1 MKKTDKMNKIWLF
14 VIMLMINTSVI
25 SQQKDEA
32 RLLLDKVSTTM
43 KTYNNM
49 ILDFSTSLM
58 NEEAGINED
67 DELPTRGSITLQG
80 EMYNLNYLGNNFIFN
95 GIKLYV
101 INHDEKEVMINDQD
115 LEEEDGLIYPS
126 KLLTFYKE
134 GYNYKM
140 SLIKL
145 INGRKIQFIE
155 LTPIDTDSEIVKV
168 NLGIDLKTNHIYKL
182 IQFGDNGT
190 KTTLTIVQFKS
201 NQKISDEL
209 FQFDQ
214 NSYEKLGYLID

>member
-1 MKKTDKMNKIWLF
+1 MNKIWLF

-101 INHDEKEVMINDQD
+101 INHDEKGVMINDQD
-115 LEEEDGLIYPS
+115 LEEEDGVIYPS

-190 KTTLTIVQFKS
+190 KTTLTIDQFKS

>member
-115 LEEEDGLIYPS
+115 LEEEDGVIYPS
-126 KLLTFYKE
+126 RILTFYKE

-155 LTPIDTDSEIVKV
+155 LTPIDTDSEILKV

-190 KTTLTIVQFKS
+190 KTTLTIDQFKS

>member
-25 SQQKDEA
+25 SQQKDES

-80 EMYNLNYLGNNFIFN
+80 EMYNLNYIGNNFIFN

-115 LEEEDGLIYPS
+115 LEKEDGVIYPS

-190 KTTLTIVQFKS
+190 KTTLTIDQFKS

>member
-1 MKKTDKMNKIWLF
+1 MNKIWLF

-101 INHDEKEVMINDQD
+101 INHDEKKVMINDQD
-115 LEEEDGLIYPS
+115 LEEEDGVIYPS

-134 GYNYKM
+134 GYNYEM

-190 KTTLTIVQFKS
+190 KTTLTIDQFKS
-201 NQKISDEL
+201 NQKISDEPV
-209 FQFDQ
+209 
-214 NSYEKLGYLID
+214 SYTHLTLPTKA

>member
-1 MKKTDKMNKIWLF
+1 MNKIGLF
-14 VIMLMINTSVI
+14 VIVLIINTSVI

-32 RLLLDKVSTTM
+32 RFLLDQVSTTM
-43 KTYNNM
+43 KSYNNM
-49 ILDFSTSLM
+49 ILDFSTSLI

-67 DELPTRGSITLQG
+67 DELPSRGSITLQG
-80 EMYNLNYLGNNFIFN
+80 EKYKLNYLGNSFIFN

-101 INHDEKEVMINDQD
+101 INHDEKEIMINDED
-115 LEEEDGLIYPS
+115 LEDDGVIYPS

-134 GYNYKM
+134 GYNYEM
-140 SLIKL
+140 SVIKK
-145 INGRKIQFIE
+145 INGREIQFIN
-155 LTPIDTDSEIVKV
+155 LTPIDTNSEIVKV

-190 KTTLTIVQFKS
+190 KTTLTIDQFKS
-201 NQKISDEL
+201 NQNISDEL

-214 NSYEKLGYLID
+214 NSYEELGYLID

>member
-14 VIMLMINTSVI
+14 VITLLVNTI
-25 SQQKDEA
+25 AFSQQKDEA
-32 RLLLDKVSTTM
+32 VILLDAVSTTM
-43 KTYNNM
+43 KSYNNM
-49 ILDFSTSLM
+49 VLDFSTSLT
-58 NEEAGINED
+58 NEEAGIHED

-80 EMYNLNYLGNNFIFN
+80 EKYNLNYLGNTFIFD
-95 GIKLYV
+95 GLKLYV
-101 INHDEKEVMINDQD
+101 INRDEKEVMINDQD
-115 LEEEDGLIYPS
+115 LEEDDGVIYPS

-134 GYNYKM
+134 GYKYKM
-140 SLIKL
+140 GEIKN
-145 INGRKIQFIE
+145 IKGRKIQFIA

-168 NLGIDLKTNHIYKL
+168 NLGIDIKTSQIYKL

-190 KTTLTIVQFKS
+190 KTILTIDQFKS
-201 NQKISDEL
+201 NQNISKEM

>member
-14 VIMLMINTSVI
+14 VITLLVNTI
-25 SQQKDEA
+25 AFSQQKDEA
-32 RLLLDKVSTTM
+32 VILLDAVSTTM
-43 KTYNNM
+43 KSYNNM
-49 ILDFSTSLM
+49 VLDFSTSLT
-58 NEEAGINED
+58 NEEAGIYEG
-67 DELPTRGSITLQG
+67 DELPTKGSITLQG
-80 EMYNLNYLGNNFIFN
+80 EKYNLNYLGNTFIFD
-95 GIKLYV
+95 GLKLYV

-115 LEEEDGLIYPS
+115 LQEDDGVIYPS

-134 GYNYKM
+134 GYEYKM
-140 SLIKL
+140 GVIKN
-145 INGRKIQFIE
+145 IKGRKVQFID

-168 NLGIDLKTNHIYKL
+168 NLGIDIKTSHIYKL

-190 KTTLTIVQFKS
+190 KTILTIDQFKS
-201 NQKISDEL
+201 NQNISKEM

>member
-1 MKKTDKMNKIWLF
+1 MNKIGLF
-14 VIMLMINTSVI
+14 VIVLIINTSVI

-32 RLLLDKVSTTM
+32 RFLLDQVSTTM
-43 KTYNNM
+43 KSYNNM
-49 ILDFSTSLM
+49 ILDFSTSLI

-67 DELPTRGSITLQG
+67 DELPSRGSITLQG
-80 EMYNLNYLGNNFIFN
+80 EKYKLNYLGNSFIFN

-101 INHDEKEVMINDQD
+101 INHDEKEVMINDED
-115 LEEEDGLIYPS
+115 LEDDGVIYPS

-134 GYNYKM
+134 GYNYEM
-140 SLIKL
+140 SEIKK
-145 INGRKIQFIE
+145 INGREIQFIN
-155 LTPIDTDSEIVKV
+155 LTPIDTNSEIVKV

-190 KTTLTIVQFKS
+190 KTTLTIDQFKS
-201 NQKISDEL
+201 NQNISDEL

-214 NSYEKLGYLID
+214 NSYEELGYLID

>member
-1 MKKTDKMNKIWLF
+1 MKKTVKMNKIWLF
-14 VIMLMINTSVI
+14 VIVLIINTSVI

-32 RLLLDKVSTTM
+32 RFLLDQVSTTM
-43 KTYNNM
+43 KSYNNM
-49 ILDFSTSLM
+49 ILDFSTSLI

-67 DELPTRGSITLQG
+67 DELPSRGSITLQG
-80 EMYNLNYLGNNFIFN
+80 EKYKLNYLGNSFIFN

-101 INHDEKEVMINDQD
+101 INHDEKEVMINDED
-115 LEEEDGLIYPS
+115 LEDDGVIYPS

-134 GYNYKM
+134 GYNYEM
-140 SLIKL
+140 SVIKK
-145 INGRKIQFIE
+145 INGREIQFII
-155 LTPIDTDSEIVKV
+155 LTPIDTNSEIVKV

-190 KTTLTIVQFKS
+190 KTTLTIDQFKS
-201 NQKISDEL
+201 NQNISDEL

-214 NSYEKLGYLID
+214 NSYEELGYLID

>member
-14 VIMLMINTSVI
+14 VITLLVNTAAF

-32 RLLLDKVSTTM
+32 RILLDAVSTTM
-43 KTYNNM
+43 KSYNNM
-49 ILDFSTSLM
+49 ALDFSTSLT
-58 NEEAGINED
+58 NEEAGIYEG
-67 DELPTRGSITLQG
+67 DELPTKGSITLQG
-80 EMYNLNYLGNNFIFN
+80 EKYNLNYLGNTFIFD
-95 GIKLYV
+95 GLKLYV

-115 LEEEDGLIYPS
+115 LQEDDGVIYPS

-134 GYNYKM
+134 GYEYKM
-140 SLIKL
+140 GVIKN
-145 INGRKIQFIE
+145 IKGRKVQFID

-168 NLGIDLKTNHIYKL
+168 NLGIDIKTSHIYKL

-190 KTTLTIVQFKS
+190 KTILTIDQFKS
-201 NQKISDEL
+201 NQNISKEM

>member
-1 MKKTDKMNKIWLF
+1 MKKTYKMNKIWLF
-14 VIMLMINTSVI
+14 VITLLVNTAAF

-32 RLLLDKVSTTM
+32 RILLDAVSTTM
-43 KTYNNM
+43 KSYNNM
-49 ILDFSTSLM
+49 ALDFSTSLT
-58 NEEAGINED
+58 NEEAGIYEG
-67 DELPTRGSITLQG
+67 DELPTKGSITLQG
-80 EMYNLNYLGNNFIFN
+80 EKYNLNYLGNTFIFD
-95 GIKLYV
+95 GLKLYV

-115 LEEEDGLIYPS
+115 LQEDDGVIYPS

-134 GYNYKM
+134 GYEYKM
-140 SLIKL
+140 GVIKN
-145 INGRKIQFIE
+145 IKGRKVQFID

-168 NLGIDLKTNHIYKL
+168 NLGIDIKTSQIYKL

-190 KTTLTIVQFKS
+190 KTILTIDQFKS
-201 NQKISDEL
+201 NQNISNEL

>member
-1 MKKTDKMNKIWLF
+1 MKKIDKMNKIWLF
-14 VIMLMINTSVI
+14 VITLLVNTAAF

-32 RLLLDKVSTTM
+32 RILLDAVSTTM
-43 KTYNNM
+43 KSYNNM
-49 ILDFSTSLM
+49 ALDFSTSLT
-58 NEEAGINED
+58 NEEAGIYEG
-67 DELPTRGSITLQG
+67 DELPTKGSITLQG
-80 EMYNLNYLGNNFIFN
+80 EKYNLNYLGNTFIFD
-95 GIKLYV
+95 GLKLYV

-115 LEEEDGLIYPS
+115 LQEDDGVIYPS

-134 GYNYKM
+134 GYEYKM
-140 SLIKL
+140 GVIKN
-145 INGRKIQFIE
+145 IKGRKVQFID

-168 NLGIDLKTNHIYKL
+168 NLGIDIKTSQIYKL

-190 KTTLTIVQFKS
+190 KTILTIDQFKS
-201 NQKISDEL
+201 NQNISNEL

>member
-1 MKKTDKMNKIWLF
+1 MNKIWLF

-115 LEEEDGLIYPS
+115 LEEEDGVIYPS

>member
-14 VIMLMINTSVI
+14 VITLLVNTSAF

-32 RLLLDKVSTTM
+32 KILLDNVSTTM
-43 KTYNNM
+43 KSYNNM
-49 ILDFSTSLM
+49 ALDFSTSLT
-58 NEEAGINED
+58 NEEAGIYED

-80 EMYNLNYLGNNFIFN
+80 EKYNLNYLGNTFIFD
-95 GIKLYV
+95 GLKLYV
-101 INHDEKEVMINDQD
+101 INNDEKEIMINDQD
-115 LEEEDGLIYPS
+115 LEEDDGVIYPS

-134 GYNYKM
+134 GYTYKM
-140 SLIKL
+140 GAIKN
-145 INGRKIQFIE
+145 IKGRKIQFID

-168 NLGIDLKTNHIYKL
+168 NLGIDVKTSHIYKL

-190 KTTLTIVQFKS
+190 KTILTIDQFKS
-201 NQKISDEL
+201 NQNISNDL

>member
-14 VIMLMINTSVI
+14 VITLLVNTAAF

-32 RLLLDKVSTTM
+32 RILLDAVSTTM
-43 KTYNNM
+43 KSYNNM
-49 ILDFSTSLM
+49 ALDFSTSLT
-58 NEEAGINED
+58 NEEAGIYEG
-67 DELPTRGSITLQG
+67 DELPTKGSITLQG
-80 EMYNLNYLGNNFIFN
+80 EKYNLNYLGNTFIFD
-95 GIKLYV
+95 GLKLYV

-115 LEEEDGLIYPS
+115 LQEDDGVIYPS

-134 GYNYKM
+134 GYEYKM
-140 SLIKL
+140 GVIKN
-145 INGRKIQFIE
+145 IKGRKVQFID

-168 NLGIDLKTNHIYKL
+168 NLGIDIKTSQIYKL

-190 KTTLTIVQFKS
+190 KTILTIDQFKS
-201 NQKISDEL
+201 NQNISNEL

>member
-1 MKKTDKMNKIWLF
+1 MNKIWLF
-14 VIMLMINTSVI
+14 VITLLVNTSAF

-32 RLLLDKVSTTM
+32 KILLDNVSTTM
-43 KTYNNM
+43 KSYNNM
-49 ILDFSTSLM
+49 ALDFSTSLT
-58 NEEAGINED
+58 NEEAGIYED

-80 EMYNLNYLGNNFIFN
+80 EKYNLNYLGNTFIFD
-95 GIKLYV
+95 GLKLYV
-101 INHDEKEVMINDQD
+101 INNDEKEIMINDQD
-115 LEEEDGLIYPS
+115 LKEDDGVIYPS

-134 GYNYKM
+134 GYKYKM
-140 SLIKL
+140 GAIKN
-145 INGRKIQFIE
+145 IKGRKIQFID

-168 NLGIDLKTNHIYKL
+168 NLGIDVKTSHIYKL

-190 KTTLTIVQFKS
+190 KTILTIDQFKS
-201 NQKISDEL
+201 NQNISNDL

>member
-67 DELPTRGSITLQG
+67 DELPTRGSITIQG

-115 LEEEDGLIYPS
+115 LEEEDGVIYPS

-190 KTTLTIVQFKS
+190 KTTLTIDQFKS

>member
-1 MKKTDKMNKIWLF
+1 MNKIWLF
-14 VIMLMINTSVI
+14 VITLLVNTAAF

-32 RLLLDKVSTTM
+32 RILLDAVSTTM
-43 KTYNNM
+43 KSYNNM
-49 ILDFSTSLM
+49 ALDFSTSLT
-58 NEEAGINED
+58 NEEAGIYEG
-67 DELPTRGSITLQG
+67 DELPTKGSITLQG
-80 EMYNLNYLGNNFIFN
+80 EKYNLNYLGNTFIFD
-95 GIKLYV
+95 GLKLYV

-115 LEEEDGLIYPS
+115 LQEDDGVIYPS

-134 GYNYKM
+134 GYEYKM
-140 SLIKL
+140 GVIKN
-145 INGRKIQFIE
+145 IKGRKVQFID

-168 NLGIDLKTNHIYKL
+168 NLGIDIKTSQIYKL

-190 KTTLTIVQFKS
+190 KTILTIDQFKS
-201 NQKISDEL
+201 NQNISNEL

>member
-1 MKKTDKMNKIWLF
+1 MNKIWLF

-25 SQQKDEA
+25 SQQKDES

-115 LEEEDGLIYPS
+115 LEEEDGVIYPS

-190 KTTLTIVQFKS
+190 KTTLTIDQFKS

>member
-1 MKKTDKMNKIWLF
+1 MKKTVKMNKIGLF
-14 VIMLMINTSVI
+14 VIVLIINTSVI

-32 RLLLDKVSTTM
+32 RFLLDQVSTTM
-43 KTYNNM
+43 KSYNNM
-49 ILDFSTSLM
+49 ILDFSTSLI

-67 DELPTRGSITLQG
+67 DELPSRGSITLQG
-80 EMYNLNYLGNNFIFN
+80 EKYKLNYLGNSFIFN

-101 INHDEKEVMINDQD
+101 INHDEKEIMINDED
-115 LEEEDGLIYPS
+115 LEDDGVIYPS

-134 GYNYKM
+134 GYNYEM
-140 SLIKL
+140 SVIKK
-145 INGRKIQFIE
+145 INGREIQFIN
-155 LTPIDTDSEIVKV
+155 LTPIDTNSEIVKV

-190 KTTLTIVQFKS
+190 KTTLTIDQFKS
-201 NQKISDEL
+201 NQNISDEL

-214 NSYEKLGYLID
+214 NSYEELGYLID

>member
-1 MKKTDKMNKIWLF
+1 MNNIWLF
-14 VIMLMINTSVI
+14 VITLLVNTAAF

-32 RLLLDKVSTTM
+32 RILLDAVSTTM
-43 KTYNNM
+43 KSYNNM
-49 ILDFSTSLM
+49 ALDFSTSLT
-58 NEEAGINED
+58 NEEAGIYEG
-67 DELPTRGSITLQG
+67 DEQPTEGSITLQG
-80 EMYNLNYLGNNFIFN
+80 EKYNLNYLGNTFIFD
-95 GIKLYV
+95 GLKLYV

-115 LEEEDGLIYPS
+115 LQEDDGVIYPS

-134 GYNYKM
+134 GYEYKM
-140 SLIKL
+140 GVIKN
-145 INGRKIQFIE
+145 IKGRKVQFID

-168 NLGIDLKTNHIYKL
+168 NLGIDIKTSQIYKL

-190 KTTLTIVQFKS
+190 KTILTIDQFKS
-201 NQKISDEL
+201 NQNISNEL

>member
-1 MKKTDKMNKIWLF
+1 MNKIWLF
-14 VIMLMINTSVI
+14 VITLLVNTSAF

-32 RLLLDKVSTTM
+32 KILLDNVSTTM
-43 KTYNNM
+43 KSYNNM
-49 ILDFSTSLM
+49 ALDFSTSLT
-58 NEEAGINED
+58 NEEAGIYED

-80 EMYNLNYLGNNFIFN
+80 EKYNLNYLGNTFIFD
-95 GIKLYV
+95 GLKLYV
-101 INHDEKEVMINDQD
+101 INNDEKEIMINDQD
-115 LEEEDGLIYPS
+115 LEEDDGVIYPS

-134 GYNYKM
+134 GYKYKM
-140 SLIKL
+140 GEIKN
-145 INGRKIQFIE
+145 IKGRKIQFIA

-168 NLGIDLKTNHIYKL
+168 NLGIDIKTSHIYKL

-190 KTTLTIVQFKS
+190 KTILTIDQFKS
-201 NQKISDEL
+201 NQNISKEM

>member
-190 KTTLTIVQFKS
+190 KTTLTIDQFKS

>member
-1 MKKTDKMNKIWLF
+1 
-14 VIMLMINTSVI
+14 
-25 SQQKDEA
+25 
-32 RLLLDKVSTTM
+32 
-43 KTYNNM
+43 
-49 ILDFSTSLM
+49 
-58 NEEAGINED
+58 
-67 DELPTRGSITLQG
+67 
-80 EMYNLNYLGNNFIFN
+80 
-95 GIKLYV
+95 
-101 INHDEKEVMINDQD
+101 MINDQD
-115 LEEEDGLIYPS
+115 LEEEDGVIYPS

-190 KTTLTIVQFKS
+190 KTTLTIDQFKS

>member
-1 MKKTDKMNKIWLF
+1 MKKTVKMNKIGLF
-14 VIMLMINTSVI
+14 VIVLIINTSVI

-32 RLLLDKVSTTM
+32 RFLLDQVSTTM
-43 KTYNNM
+43 KSYNNM
-49 ILDFSTSLM
+49 ILDFSTSLI

-67 DELPTRGSITLQG
+67 DELPSRGSITLQG
-80 EMYNLNYLGNNFIFN
+80 EKYKLNYLGNSFIFN

-101 INHDEKEVMINDQD
+101 INHDEKEVMINDED
-115 LEEEDGLIYPS
+115 LEDDGVIYPS

-134 GYNYKM
+134 GYNYEM
-140 SLIKL
+140 SVIKK
-145 INGRKIQFIE
+145 INGREIQFIN
-155 LTPIDTDSEIVKV
+155 LTPIDTNSEIVKV

-190 KTTLTIVQFKS
+190 KTTLTIDQFKS
-201 NQKISDEL
+201 NQNISDEL

-214 NSYEKLGYLID
+214 NSYEELGYLID

>member
-115 LEEEDGLIYPS
+115 LEEEDGVIYPS

-134 GYNYKM
+134 GYNYEM

-190 KTTLTIVQFKS
+190 KTTLTIDQFKS